1 MQRNVI
7 ETVMGAVVLLVAVVF
22 VVFAFRS
29 AGLTSTGGYEV
40 NAQFDDASGLAI
52 GTDVRMAGV
61 KVGTVS
67 GQRLDPENF
76 KASVTL
82 QVDKGIMLP
91 TDSSARIIPDG
102 LLGGNFVALE
112 PGAEDDSIQ
121 PGGRIEFTQ
130 GAINVVD
137 LIARFMFNTAD
148 DDESSK
154 TQ

>member
-29 AGLTSTGGYEV
+29 AGLSSTGGYEV